1 MLAKRSELFQLASA
15 AFLKWDARFL
25 NGKRGGKIK
34 AGRRGELYIQL
45 LPAAVGCKPFNLFPF
60 LRLVRIVSLARGS
73 KFCNICCTFRYVG
86 FLFLTHTRLT
96 ERQQIPKLHI
106 TGGICSQTYK
116 FEELRALTRRKSTII
131 AHIAYHVAKT
141 LLFQPRGRCSPRPD
155 LTRLA

>member
-45 LPAAVGCKPFNLFPF
+45 LPAAMGCRPFNLFPF
-60 LRLVRIVSLARGS
+60 LRLVRLVSPVRRS
-73 KFCNICCTFRYVG
+73 SFCNICCTFRCVG

-106 TGGICSQTYK
+106 TGGFWSRTYK
-116 FEELRALTRRKSTII
+116 FEELQ
-131 AHIAYHVAKT
+131 T
-141 LLFQPRGRCSPRPD
+141 LKRGKKA
-155 LTRLA
+155 RL